1 MVCTPIMKE
10 HIEIIKK
17 KLTKV
22 TEGTKRE
29 AFEAIG
35 VALIIALLLRAFV
48 VEAFV
53 IPSPSM
59 VPTLLEGDFIL
70 VNKFVYGLRVPFT
83 KKRMVNFR
91 TPKRGEIIVFMFP
104 HEQAPSEH
112 KQYKGK
118 DFIKRVVGL
127 PGDKI
132 RLGDYTKILPD
143 GKEITLEGQLF
154 VNDEPIQKARLQDID
169 DLKDMSG
176 PASIFEEELKQVK
189 HLIRENKYKS
199 FSQKYY
205 PNPREDVYIV
215 VPQNSLF
222 VMGDNRDNSSDS
234 RAWGFVPMENLKG
247 KALFIWMSLKLG
259 DEKLFW
265 NIPTIQGV
273 RTERIAKILI

>member
-1 MVCTPIMKE
+1 MKE
-10 HIEIIKK
+10 KIENLKSKIVESSKK
-17 KLTKV
+17 
-22 TEGTKRE
+22 E

-83 KKRMVNFR
+83 KKRVINFR
-91 TPKRGEIIVFMFP
+91 IPKRGEVIVFMFP
-104 HEQAPSEH
+104 HEQAPPEH

-118 DFIKRVVGL
+118 DFIKRVIGL

-143 GKEITLEGQLF
+143 GREITLEGQLF
-154 VNDEPIQKARLQDID
+154 VNDEPIQKIKLENID

-205 PNPREDVYIV
+205 PNLKEEVYIV

-259 DEKLFW
+259 DGKLFW
-265 NIPTIQGV
+265 NIPTIEGM

>member
-1 MVCTPIMKE
+1 MVCAPIMKE
-10 HIEIIKK
+10 KIENLKSKIVESSKK
-17 KLTKV
+17 
-22 TEGTKRE
+22 E

-83 KKRMVNFR
+83 KKRVINFR
-91 TPKRGEIIVFMFP
+91 IPKRGEVIVFMFP
-104 HEQAPSEH
+104 HEQAPPEH

-118 DFIKRVVGL
+118 DFIKRVIGL

-143 GKEITLEGQLF
+143 GREITLEGQLF
-154 VNDEPIQKARLQDID
+154 VNDEPIQKIKLENID

-205 PNPREDVYIV
+205 PNLKEEVYIV

-259 DEKLFW
+259 DGKLFW
-265 NIPTIQGV
+265 NIPTIEGM